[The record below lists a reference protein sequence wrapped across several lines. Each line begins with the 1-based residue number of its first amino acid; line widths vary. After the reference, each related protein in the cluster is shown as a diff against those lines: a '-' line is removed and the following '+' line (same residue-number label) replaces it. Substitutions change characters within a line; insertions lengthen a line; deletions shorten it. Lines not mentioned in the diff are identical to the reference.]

1 MLKKLKLIVLDIDRT
16 LLTDDYRLLPE
27 VVEAVSRAKK
37 KGLKVILATG
47 RSPQSTQWILLETG
61 ISGPTIC
68 FNGAWMGT
76 LGSHLP
82 DTQYSFAMP
91 AKVAQKFITEA
102 QDLGYNPCWY
112 NMEGCFALSDG
123 PLVERETEALG
134 IKIKILDQIPDEVEI
149 LKITCLEPSKININ
163 FFLRGYSEFFS
174 IARSDK
180 HLIEVTA
187 LGVSKKAALE
197 DFARTLK
204 ISRNE
209 ICAVGDS
216 ENDLELIS
224 WVGTGIAMGNA
235 IDAVKAIAASTTRT
249 NQDGGA
255 AHAIDMLINS
265 ETLKKIQK
273 SHEGS
278 RIEK

>member
-16 LLTDDYRLLPE
+16 LLTNDYKLLPE

-47 RSPQSTQWILLETG
+47 RSPQSTEWILLETG

-82 DTQYSFAMP
+82 DAQYSFAMQ

-134 IKIKILDQIPDEVEI
+134 IKIKILARIPDEVEI
-149 LKITCLEPSKININ
+149 LKITCLEPPRININ
-163 FFLRGYSEFFS
+163 FFLRRFSKFFS
-174 IARSDK
+174 ITRSDK

-197 DFARTLK
+197 NFARELK

-235 IDAVKAIAASTTRT
+235 IDAVKAVAASTTRT
-249 NQDGGA
+249 NQDAGA